1 MEASRELDATA
12 RRVGQLRSARSARL
26 AHLEAQLIAARRTPQ
41 QLTRLVEKID
51 ASARDRLRALRSAL
65 GDQRDL
71 REVFLVLF
79 LTPARTADG
88 GRQVWR
94 IEGAV
99 NLRTVVDQIGPDCV
113 ATPTGQDAIGTIA
126 VDILVVRPRL
136 LR

>member
-1 MEASRELDATA
+1 
-12 RRVGQLRSARSARL
+12 
-26 AHLEAQLIAARRTPQ
+26 
-41 QLTRLVEKID
+41 LVEKID

-113 ATPTGQDAIGTIA
+113 ATPTGRDAIGTAIEIA
-126 VDILVVRPRL
+126 LICNVR
-136 LR
+136 